1 MILEGF
7 VIIVSRDDWLNRVCG
22 NVMARRTGEMGC
34 KYNMWNMII
43 NSAMLECH
51 IIQGYGN

>member
-22 NVMARRTGEMGC
+22 NVMAGRKGVVS
-34 KYNMWNMII
+34 II
-43 NSAMLECH
+43 CG
-51 IIQGYGN
+51 IR